1 METPM
6 TLPVSPQ
13 LQEMEDLARRA
24 LAEDL
29 GPPAG
34 GGDVTS
40 KRIVR
45 AELPSRARILAKQG
59 GVLAGTAVAATV
71 FRVVDPALAVDW
83 KLADGETLTPG
94 ATVAE
99 LSGRA
104 RAILAGERVA
114 LNFLQHLSG
123 VATQTAAFVAAC
135 APHGVRVLCTRKTIP
150 GMRAVQRAAVASG
163 GGTLH
168 RAGLYDAIL
177 IKTSHIR
184 LAGGITEAIRR
195 ARAQPRMSVEVEVTS
210 AGELEEALA
219 AEAEQIL
226 LDNAGPEAIAG
237 AVAATRGRAFLEIS
251 GGVTLANV
259 AAIAALGP
267 DAVSVG
273 ALTHSSPAI
282 DLALHIAGPV
292 GAGPRA

>member
-1 METPM
+1 
-6 TLPVSPQ
+6 
-13 LQEMEDLARRA
+13 MEDLARRA

-29 GPPAG
+29 GPPG
-34 GGDVTS
+34 GSGDVTS

-45 AELPSRARILAKQG
+45 AELPCRGRILAKQG
-59 GVLAGTAVAATV
+59 GVLAGTAMAATV
-71 FRVVDPALAVDW
+71 FRLVDPALAIEW
-83 KLADGETLTPG
+83 KLADGAGLAPDS
-94 ATVAE
+94 TVAA

-135 APHGVRVLCTRKTIP
+135 APHGVKVLCTRKTVP
-150 GMRAVQRAAVASG
+150 GMRAVQRAAVATG

-195 ARAQPRMSVEVEVTS
+195 ARAQPRMPVEVEVTS
-210 AGELEEALA
+210 PAELEEAMA
-219 AEAEQIL
+219 AGGERIL
-226 LDNAGPEAIAG
+226 LVNAGLDAG
-237 AVAATRGRAFLEIS
+237 AAAVAATRGRAFLEVS
-251 GGVTLANV
+251 GGVTLATV
-259 AAIAALGP
+259 GAIAALGP

-273 ALTHSSPAI
+273 ALTHSSPAV
-282 DLALHIAGPV
+282 DLALHVAGPV
-292 GAGPRA
+292 GAGPRGVPSASSA

>member
-1 METPM
+1 M
-6 TLPVSPQ
+6 TDEL
-13 LQEMEDLARRA
+13 EDLARRA

-29 GPPAG
+29 GPSDGA
-34 GGDVTS
+34 GDVTS

-45 AELPSRARILAKQG
+45 AELPARGRILAKQA
-59 GVLAGTAVAATV
+59 GVLAGTAVATAV
-71 FRVVDPALAVDW
+71 FRLVDPALAVEW
-83 KLADGETLTPG
+83 KLADGAALEPD

-135 APHGVRVLCTRKTIP
+135 APHGVKVLCTRKTLP
-150 GMRAVQRAAVASG
+150 GMRAVQRAAVLTG

-184 LAGGITEAIRR
+184 LAAGITEAIRR
-195 ARAQPRMSVEVEVTS
+195 AQAQPRLRVEVEVTS
-210 AGELEEALA
+210 AAELEEALA
-219 AEAEQIL
+219 AGAEQIL
-226 LDNAGPEAIAG
+226 LDNAGPDAIAE

-251 GGVTLANV
+251 GGVSLANV
-259 AAIAALGP
+259 GAIAGLGP

-273 ALTHSSPAI
+273 ALTHSVPAI

-292 GAGPRA
+292 GARPRPA

>member
-1 METPM
+1 MPQR
-6 TLPVSPQ
+6 LPQPLAQPTS
-13 LQEMEDLARRA
+13 EMEELARRA

-29 GPPAG
+29 GPAG
-34 GGDVTS
+34 GSGDVTS

-45 AELPSRARILAKQG
+45 AELPCRGRILAKQG
-59 GVLAGTAVAATV
+59 GVLAGTAIAATV
-71 FRVVDPALAVDW
+71 FRLVDPALAIEW
-83 KLADGETLTPG
+83 KLADGAELTPG

-135 APHGVRVLCTRKTIP
+135 APHGVKVLCTRKTVP
-150 GMRAVQRAAVASG
+150 GMRAVQRAAVATG

-184 LAGGITEAIRR
+184 LAGGISEAIRR
-195 ARAQPRMSVEVEVTS
+195 ARAQPRMPVEVEVTS
-210 AGELEEALA
+210 PAELDEALA
-219 AEAEQIL
+219 AE
-226 LDNAGPEAIAG
+226 PS
-237 AVAATRGRAFLEIS
+237 R
-251 GGVTLANV
+251 
-259 AAIAALGP
+259 
-267 DAVSVG
+267 
-273 ALTHSSPAI
+273 SSSTTPA
-282 DLALHIAGPV
+282 PT
-292 GAGPRA
+292 PSQPP

>member
-1 METPM
+1 L
-6 TLPVSPQ
+6 TLAASLEQ
-13 LQEMEDLARRA
+13 QEMDELARRA

-29 GPPAG
+29 GPPG
-34 GGDVTS
+34 GSGDVTS

-45 AELPSRARILAKQG
+45 AELPSRGRILAKQRG
-59 GVLAGTAVAATV
+59 LLAGTAVAATV
-71 FRVVDPALAVDW
+71 FRLVDPALSIEW
-83 KLADGETLTPG
+83 KLADGAELTPD

-104 RAILAGERVA
+104 RVILAGERVA

-135 APHGVRVLCTRKTIP
+135 APYGVKVLCTRKTIP
-150 GMRAVQRAAVASG
+150 GMRAVQRAAVATG
-163 GGTLH
+163 GGALH

-195 ARAQPRMSVEVEVTS
+195 ARAQPRMAVEVEVTS
-210 AGELEEALA
+210 PAELEEALA
-219 AEAEQIL
+219 AGAERVL
-226 LDNAGPEAIAG
+226 LDNAGPGAIAE

-251 GGVTLANV
+251 GGITLATV
-259 AAIAALGP
+259 GAIAALGP

-273 ALTHSSPAI
+273 ALTHSSTAI

-292 GAGPRA
+292 GAGPRGA

>member
-1 METPM
+1 MPMPARVAAAEQETDE
-6 TLPVSPQ
+6 LV
-13 LQEMEDLARRA
+13 RRA

-29 GPPAG
+29 GPAAG

-59 GVLAGTAVAATV
+59 GVLAGTTVAAAV
-71 FRVVDPALAVDW
+71 FRAVDPALAVDW
-83 KLADGETLTPG
+83 KLTDGGTLAPD

-123 VATQTAAFVAAC
+123 VATHTAAFVAAC

-150 GMRAVQRAAVASG
+150 GMRAVQRAAVATG

-168 RAGLYDAIL
+168 PAGLYDAIL

-184 LAGGITEAIRR
+184 LAGGISEAIRR
-195 ARAQPRMSVEVEVTS
+195 ARAQPRMPVEVEVP
-210 AGELEEALA
+210 APAELEEALA
-219 AEAEQIL
+219 AGAEQIL
-226 LDNAGPEAIAG
+226 LDNPGPDPIA
-237 AVAATRGRAFLEIS
+237 AALAATPGRAFP
-251 GGVTLANV
+251 GV
-259 AAIAALGP
+259 
-267 DAVSVG
+267 
-273 ALTHSSPAI
+273 
-282 DLALHIAGPV
+282 
-292 GAGPRA
+292 

>member
-1 METPM
+1 
-6 TLPVSPQ
+6 
-13 LQEMEDLARRA
+13 
-24 LAEDL
+24 
-29 GPPAG
+29 
-34 GGDVTS
+34 
-40 KRIVR
+40 
-45 AELPSRARILAKQG
+45 
-59 GVLAGTAVAATV
+59 VLAGTVVAATV
-71 FRVVDPALAVDW
+71 FRLVDSALSIEW
-83 KLADGETLTPG
+83 KLDDGAELTPD

-99 LSGRA
+99 LTGRA

-123 VATQTAAFVAAC
+123 VATQTAAFVGIC
-135 APHGVRVLCTRKTIP
+135 APHGVKVLCTRKTVP
-150 GMRAVQRAAVASG
+150 GMRAVQRAAVATG

-195 ARAQPRMSVEVEVTS
+195 ARAQPRMPVEVEVTS
-210 AGELEEALA
+210 AAELEEALA

-226 LDNAGPEAIAG
+226 LDNAGPDAIAQ

-259 AAIAALGP
+259 GAIAALGP

-292 GAGPRA
+292 GAGPRGA

>member
-1 METPM
+1 LIEI
-6 TLPVSPQ
+6 
-13 LQEMEDLARRA
+13 EELARRA

-29 GPPAG
+29 GPAG
-34 GGDVTS
+34 GSGDVTS

-45 AELPSRARILAKQG
+45 AELPCRGHILAKQG
-59 GVLAGTAVAATV
+59 GVLAGTAIAATV
-71 FRVVDPALAVDW
+71 FRLVDPALAIEW
-83 KLADGETLTPG
+83 KLADGAELTPD

-99 LSGRA
+99 LAGRA

-123 VATQTAAFVAAC
+123 VATQTTAFVAAC
-135 APHGVRVLCTRKTIP
+135 APHGVKVLCTRKTVP
-150 GMRAVQRAAVASG
+150 GMRALQRAAVATG

-184 LAGGITEAIRR
+184 LAGGISEAIRR
-195 ARAQPRMSVEVEVTS
+195 ARAQPRMPVEVEVTS
-210 AGELEEALA
+210 PAELEEALA
-219 AEAEQIL
+219 AGAEQIL
-226 LDNAGPEAIAG
+226 LDNAGPDAIAA

-251 GGVTLANV
+251 GGVTLASV
-259 AAIAALGP
+259 GAIAALGP

-292 GAGPRA
+292 GAGPRARGVASAPSA